1 MIIDTTNDENAVLT
15 LGSNVTV
22 DGISLN
28 KLYYNYLNGE
38 LKLTMLM
45 LYVILGKPLI
55 LQHGMQMVGRPI

>member
-38 LKLTMLM
+38 IETTMLM

-55 LQHGMQMVGRPI
+55 LQHGM

>member
-28 KLYYNYLNGE
+28 KLYYLFE
-38 LKLTMLM
+38 W
-45 LYVILGKPLI
+45 
-55 LQHGMQMVGRPI
+55 